1 MKNMLLIVCLGVA
14 FAANSEKP
22 AARPF
27 KVTRSFPLAAAF
39 ENIHV
44 HKQGRGVKI
53 QWSVT
58 EASSVSSFDIE
69 CTYEDPNDIYSN
81 WNTKAS
87 IASSGKKMN
96 MFTDMQDIYA
106 GQVYYRVIAH
116 TNDGDIISEPQPLT
130 IE

>member
-1 MKNMLLIVCLGVA
+1 MLLIVCLGIA
-14 FAANSEKP
+14 FTANSEKTTVK
-22 AARPF
+22 PF
-27 KVTRSFPLAAAF
+27 NDARSFSLAAAF

-53 QWSVT
+53 QWSIT

-69 CTYEDPNDIYSN
+69 CTYEDPGDIYSN
-81 WNTKAS
+81 WSTKAS
-87 IASSGKKMN
+87 IASTGKKMN

-106 GQVYYRVIAH
+106 GLVYYRVVAH